1 MPAAG
6 GSQLRRGAHLR
17 NRREQ
22 KFECSS
28 GLGFT
33 SGYTKCVLSAATGS
47 GAGTGEGSGWGSG
60 VGSGAGV
67 DSGAGAALSGELL
80 GLLMVA
86 PTGMLE
92 AQPQCQ
98 SARRYP
104 RTTCFWKWS
113 GSSCL
118 IPAFWTTL

>member
-1 MPAAG
+1 M
-6 GSQLRRGAHLR
+6 
-17 NRREQ
+17 
-22 KFECSS
+22 
-28 GLGFT
+28 GFT

-60 VGSGAGV
+60 VGSGAGVDSGAGVGSEAGMGSGAGV